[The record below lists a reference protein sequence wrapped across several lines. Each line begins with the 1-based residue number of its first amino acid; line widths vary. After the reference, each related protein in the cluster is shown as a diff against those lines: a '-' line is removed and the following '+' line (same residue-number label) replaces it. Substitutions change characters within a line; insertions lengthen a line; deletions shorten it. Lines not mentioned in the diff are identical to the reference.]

1 MIILE
6 WDMVS
11 DKSSQNPSIDLTSF
25 DELFSNPAVVEHL
38 KGISE
43 TSYAAAAEFWRAPMA
58 GRHLT
63 PRMKELIYFAMNASA
78 SALNVDVIRRHTK
91 RILAAGGT
99 EEDIIDVLISSVALA
114 NHSLYAS
121 VPVLEDEWK
130 AAGMPDEEYPE
141 FDSSPA
147 LVEAKKRFV
156 EIRGFWNK
164 DREPVARQMP
174 EYYAAL
180 SDIGTESWSRGSLTR
195 KEREFICIG
204 IDCTVL
210 HTYEPGLRIHIR
222 NAIREG
228 ATKGEILEIFQ
239 LGALLGLEGIVV
251 TAESLAGN

>member
-1 MIILE
+1 ME
-6 WDMVS
+6 A
-11 DKSSQNPSIDLTSF
+11 KTSSQDKPIDLTSF
-25 DELFSNPAVVEHL
+25 DELFSSPAVVERL
-38 KGISE
+38 KVISP
-43 TSYAAAAEFWRAPMA
+43 TSYAAAAAFWRAPMA
-58 GRHLT
+58 GKHLT
-63 PRMKELIYFAMNASA
+63 ARQKELIYFAMNASA
-78 SALNVDVIRRHTK
+78 SALNVSVIERHTM

-99 EEDIIDVLISSVALA
+99 EEDIVDVLISIVALA

-130 AAGMPDEEYPE
+130 KAGMPDEEHPD
-141 FDSSPA
+141 FDSNPVLKS
-147 LVEAKKRFV
+147 AKERFV
-156 EIRGFWNK
+156 EIRGFWNS

-174 EYYAAL
+174 EYYGAL
-180 SDIGTESWSRGSLTR
+180 SDIGTESWSRGSLSR

-239 LGALLGLEGIVV
+239 LGALLGLEGIVY
-251 TAESLAGN
+251 TGEALARK

>member
-1 MIILE
+1 ME
-6 WDMVS
+6 V
-11 DKSSQNPSIDLTSF
+11 KTSSQDKAIDLTSF
-25 DELFSNPAVVEHL
+25 DELFSSPAVVERL
-38 KGISE
+38 KGISP
-43 TSYAAAAEFWRAPMA
+43 TSYAAAAKFWRAPMA
-58 GRHLT
+58 GKHLT
-63 PRMKELIYFAMNASA
+63 ARQKELIYFAMNASA
-78 SALNVDVIRRHTK
+78 SALNVSVIERHAK

-99 EEDIIDVLISSVALA
+99 EEDIVDVLISIVALA

-121 VPVLEDEWK
+121 VPILEEEWK
-130 AAGMPDEEYPE
+130 NAGKPDEVYPDFE
-141 FDSSPA
+141 SSPLLMA
-147 LVEAKKRFV
+147 AKERFV
-156 EIRGFWNK
+156 EIRGFWNP

-228 ATKGEILEIFQ
+228 ATKGEIAEIFQ
-239 LGALLGLEGIVV
+239 LGALLGLEGIVY
-251 TAESLAGN
+251 TAEALARG

>member
-1 MIILE
+1 M
-6 WDMVS
+6 
-11 DKSSQNPSIDLTSF
+11 DLTSF
-25 DELFSNPAVVEHL
+25 DELFSSPAVVEHL
-38 KGISE
+38 KRVSK

-58 GRHLT
+58 GKHLT
-63 PRMKELIYFAMNASA
+63 ARQKELIYFAMNVSA
-78 SALNVDVIRRHTK
+78 SALNVQAIRRHQK
-91 RILAAGGT
+91 RILTAGGT
-99 EEDIIDVLISSVALA
+99 EEDIVDVLISTVALA

-130 AAGMPDEEYPE
+130 SAGLPDEVYPDTTPE
-141 FDSSPA
+141 LEA
-147 LVEAKKRFV
+147 AKKRFV

-164 DREPVARQMP
+164 DREPVAKQMP

-180 SDIGTESWSRGSLTR
+180 TDIGTESWSRGSLSR

-204 IDCTVL
+204 IDCTVT

-239 LGALLGLEGIVV
+239 LAALMGLEGFVL
-251 TAESLAGN
+251 TGEAMAGN